1 LTPKKKAAVSDAV
14 MNAVV
19 AQKRDGVHI
28 PIKFVG
34 LFDTVEAFG
43 VPLESL
49 RSAIDKLIWPISF
62 PIEDMSDSVWRV
74 RHALSID
81 DERTTFHPIR
91 IKRIRKHEQSI
102 SEILLATAPVKR
114 LVAKFRRNDLA
125 PREKKH
131 ELPEDLDRVREVW
144 FAGVHSD
151 IGGGYPDSQ
160 LAHIPLVW
168 MMAEIREA
176 DRKFAEKT
184 GKDSDGYTYG
194 LRFRPG
200 AEEDFLNASSPYGT
214 LHDSRSGASVLYR
227 YSPRKIETKGN
238 GTDSIHDVI
247 LHHSVIKRILD
258 GSDSYAPVNLP
269 YDAKVLRADQAV
281 VPLKEYLE
289 IRSTHSRSGPRAVS
303 GYQTKQEHL
312 LNLVLRRQAC
322 YFLLLFMLLVLVSM
336 PVWDPVI
343 SSVSNSLLS
352 SADDGLGAFFGPVVG
367 ALKFVTPSYIAPYL
381 DCLHRYP
388 LVFLILVGSAF
399 WFYVRGNK
407 LRDIIRD

>member
-114 LVAKFRRNDLA
+114 LVAKFHRKDLA

-151 IGGGYPDSQ
+151 IGGGYPDNQ
-160 LAHIPLVW
+160 LAHIPLV
-168 MMAEIREA
+168 
-176 DRKFAEKT
+176 
-184 GKDSDGYTYG
+184 
-194 LRFRPG
+194 
-200 AEEDFLNASSPYGT
+200 
-214 LHDSRSGASVLYR
+214 
-227 YSPRKIETKGN
+227 
-238 GTDSIHDVI
+238 
-247 LHHSVIKRILD
+247 
-258 GSDSYAPVNLP
+258 
-269 YDAKVLRADQAV
+269 
-281 VPLKEYLE
+281 
-289 IRSTHSRSGPRAVS
+289 
-303 GYQTKQEHL
+303 
-312 LNLVLRRQAC
+312 
-322 YFLLLFMLLVLVSM
+322 
-336 PVWDPVI
+336 
-343 SSVSNSLLS
+343 
-352 SADDGLGAFFGPVVG
+352 
-367 ALKFVTPSYIAPYL
+367 
-381 DCLHRYP
+381 
-388 LVFLILVGSAF
+388 
-399 WFYVRGNK
+399 
-407 LRDIIRD
+407 